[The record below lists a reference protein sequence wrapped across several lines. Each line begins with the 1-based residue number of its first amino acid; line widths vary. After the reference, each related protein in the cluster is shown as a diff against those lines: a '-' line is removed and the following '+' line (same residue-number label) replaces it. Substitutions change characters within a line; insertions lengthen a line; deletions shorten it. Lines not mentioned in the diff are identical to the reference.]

1 MRCTSAQVFV
11 LAVKVGKGSRKE
23 PTLARENRGTADFV
37 RTNFFQVFFFIY
49 LTYPYFNH
57 EKTVQLSHHLVMIIS
72 WPGKT
77 KILKNVG

>member
-1 MRCTSAQVFV
+1 MMSLHKYLSWLSKLVKEVERSQLLLEKTEEPQISSAQI
-11 LAVKVGKGSRKE
+11 
-23 PTLARENRGTADFV
+23 
-37 RTNFFQVFFFIY
+37 FFQVFFFIY